1 MVESKEFS
9 ILVVVAFVLLISVT
23 GGIAYLTLNSWR
35 DRRRQEKAR
44 GK

>member
-1 MVESKEFS
+1 VESTEFS
-9 ILVVVAFVLLISVT
+9 VLVIVAFVLLISVT
-23 GGIAYLTLNSWR
+23 GGIAYLTLNDWR